1 VADELRGEG
10 LDAAAIHGGLPQQK
24 RQRVLDRFAEGRLP
38 VLVATNVAARGLD
51 IDDVD
56 VVMHF
61 DPPSDAKT
69 FLHRSGRTARAG
81 RPGMVVTLVEWDQEI
96 PVRTLQ
102 NEAGL
107 DHEMVKLYSNDERLD
122 DLWAWDPPR
131 RDLAAERAA
140 RRKARK
146 RR

>member
-1 VADELRGEG
+1 
-10 LDAAAIHGGLPQQK
+10 
-24 RQRVLDRFAEGRLP
+24 
-38 VLVATNVAARGLD
+38 
-51 IDDVD
+51 
-56 VVMHF
+56 MHF